1 MGMLDRLSAF
11 GGLNRDAK
19 ILVYTRALRSFSVAI
34 LTVSF
39 TIYLSKLGASAV
51 TLGLAFTGMSLF
63 SAVRSF
69 IEGVIADRY
78 GRKPILLYSAGL
90 MIVGGAV
97 YTLTQDLEILLVT
110 AVLVG
115 VGGRLPYTP
124 AEQAILTEN
133 VSSEDRTKAFSINS
147 FLGTLAG
154 VFGSFAAG
162 IPELLQS
169 WGVPELFSYRP
180 VFAVFAIAGAVTFVF
195 FTLIEETVS
204 RGGSVDEVEADEK
217 MGMDERRLL
226 MKWSAVIALDM
237 IGGSFLGNFVSY
249 WFYLK
254 FGVGPGA
261 IGTFFGA
268 SRFLAA
274 FSYFLGL
281 KIAERVGTI
290 RAIVISRVP
299 VVFVN
304 ALTPLLPGYTAT
316 ALVRGFMSLFSMIDV
331 PLRQSYLMGVV
342 GSRRRASAAGVVT
355 VVSRFTAAGAPLLT
369 GYSFQYVSISLPF
382 YVAASFQFLSL
393 SLMYLLF
400 RDIRPPEEQRVDPG
414 R

>member
-1 MGMLDRLSAF
+1 MFGRLSMLNV
-11 GGLNRDAK
+11 LNRDAK
-19 ILVYTRALRSFSVAI
+19 ILVFTRGIRSFSVAI

-51 TLGLAFTGMSLF
+51 TLGLVFTGMSLF

-69 IEGVIADRY
+69 LEGVIADRY
-78 GRKPILLYSAGL
+78 GRKPVILFSAGL
-90 MIVGGAV
+90 MVVGGAV
-97 YTLTQDLEILLVT
+97 YTFTQDLGVLLVT
-110 AVLVG
+110 AVLVSI
-115 VGGRLPYTP
+115 GGRLPYTP

-133 VSSEDRTKAFSINS
+133 VSDGDRTKAFSINS
-147 FLGTLAG
+147 FIGTMAG
-154 VFGSFAAG
+154 VLGSLAAG
-162 IPELLQS
+162 LPEFLQG
-169 WGVPELFSYRP
+169 WGVPELISYRP
-180 VFAVFAIAGAVTFVF
+180 LFAVFSVTGIITFAC
-195 FTLIEETVS
+195 FTLIEETVP
-204 RGGSVDEVEADEK
+204 RGSSVDGVEDAEATEVDDS
-217 MGMDERRLL
+217 GILL
-226 MKWSAVIALDM
+226 KWSAVVALDM

-249 WFYLK
+249 WFYLR

-281 KIAERVGTI
+281 RIAERVGVI

-304 ALTPLLPGYTAT
+304 ALTPVLPGYTAV
-316 ALVRGFMSLFSMIDV
+316 ALTRGFMSLFSMIDV
-331 PLRQSYLMGVV
+331 PLRQSYLMGMI

-369 GYSFQYVSISLPF
+369 GYSLQYVSISLPF
-382 YVAASFQFLSL
+382 YAAAFFQFLSL
-393 SLMYLLF
+393 GFMYVLF
-400 RDIRPPEEQRVDPG
+400 KDIRPPEEQSAVV
-414 R
+414 